1 MMTTPFE
8 QLSARMDKV
17 TAERMSK
24 QAVIEGETYQ
34 VVEETQSLEM
44 AALNGEGIVLVVF
57 SDTYIP
63 RRQHAVTWKGQE
75 YVVTEHRRFNGKPLI
90 RIE

>member
-1 MMTTPFE
+1 MTTPFE

-17 TAERMSK
+17 TMDRMSK

-57 SDTYIP
+57 SDTYQP
-63 RRQHAVTWKGQE
+63 RRQQKVSWRGRDHI
-75 YVVTEHRRFNGKPLI
+75 VTEHRRFNGKPLI